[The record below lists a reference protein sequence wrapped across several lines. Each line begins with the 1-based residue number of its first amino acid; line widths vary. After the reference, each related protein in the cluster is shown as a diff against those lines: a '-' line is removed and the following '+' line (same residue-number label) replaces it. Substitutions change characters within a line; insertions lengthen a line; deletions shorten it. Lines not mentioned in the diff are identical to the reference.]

1 MDGGPADVLLRI
13 YTSAG
18 KLVRELRAGGIEGQL
33 QLTWD
38 GLDAEGAG
46 LANGVYVFKLQAR
59 AAGVSGSAA
68 DNQKSSRQGRFVIVN
83 P

>member
-1 MDGGPADVLLRI
+1 MDGGPADILLRI
-13 YTSAG
+13 YTPAG
-18 KLVRELRAGGIEGQL
+18 KLVRELRATGVDGQL

-59 AAGVSGSAA
+59 AAGASGSVDAR
-68 DNQKSSRQGRFVIVN
+68 QKSNREGRFVIVN